1 MKKTQPLIINL
12 DDYKTID
19 EKMGL
24 IEGIMDLLE
33 MDWGIDDHTEDKG
46 YPYYFIQIE
55 QKKLEQ
61 VEQFRENLLTGKKEK
76 IVETLKNLQAAIKE
90 LEDFIEP
97 TNQTSRNWIKELINK
112 SENIKNDLF
121 RIK

>member
-1 MKKTQPLIINL
+1 MREIETDEQMVNGAMK
-12 DDYKTID
+12 
-19 EKMGL
+19 
-24 IEGIMDLLE
+24 
-33 MDWGIDDHTEDKG
+33 
-46 YPYYFIQIE
+46 
-55 QKKLEQ
+55 
-61 VEQFRENLLTGKKEK
+61 QFRENLFTGKKEK

-97 TNQTSRNWIKELINK
+97 TNQTSRNWIQELINK